1 MRRSYLGAAA
11 VAVAVA
17 LWLLS
22 GLIGGDGRPPPSG
35 DGDARPARPPAVQV
49 RTIVAEPRAR
59 ELALFGRTE
68 ADRRVEVR
76 AETGGRVVE
85 KAIDKGARVKA
96 GDVLVRLGMDDR
108 EARLR
113 RAEAELEFRTVAF
126 RASQS
131 LAKSGFVADLKRAED
146 AATLESARAALAA
159 IRLDIDRTAI
169 RAPFDG
175 VVDGLAVEI
184 GDYVHAGGSMG
195 SSVVAEV
202 VDLDPIV
209 VVCDV
214 AERDAGHVR
223 VGDRAEVVLVTGEQA
238 TGTVRF
244 VARTANPATRTF
256 RVEIALAN
264 PEGTIS
270 EGLTARVRLRQE
282 EVLAHRVTPAIL
294 TLDDDGVLGVK
305 VVDDDDRV
313 TFHRVAIVADTPDGV
328 WLAGLPDRV
337 TVITVGQEYVR
348 DGQRVRPVAEIGTT
362 AAAAERS

>member
-1 MRRSYLGAAA
+1 
-11 VAVAVA
+11 
-17 LWLLS
+17 
-22 GLIGGDGRPPPSG
+22 
-35 DGDARPARPPAVQV
+35 
-49 RTIVAEPRAR
+49 
-59 ELALFGRTE
+59 
-68 ADRRVEVR
+68 
-76 AETGGRVVE
+76 
-85 KAIDKGARVKA
+85 
-96 GDVLVRLGMDDR
+96 
-108 EARLR
+108 
-113 RAEAELEFRTVAF
+113 
-126 RASQS
+126 
-131 LAKSGFVADLKRAED
+131 
-146 AATLESARAALAA
+146 
-159 IRLDIDRTAI
+159 
-169 RAPFDG
+169 
-175 VVDGLAVEI
+175 
-184 GDYVHAGGSMG
+184 
-195 SSVVAEV
+195 
-202 VDLDPIV
+202 IV